1 MKKSLI
7 FILTLIFSLPLWS
20 SVNDVPTGH
29 LKVVPGQ
36 IYGFKSHPTELAN
49 IKKSFAVIEAVIN
62 SEEFKAKVIN
72 YVGLDGKRA
81 YSSNKGLTNEQ
92 IYSKLMEGNELLGGE
107 QTLGEMNF
115 DIERYNKWWSKVIGY
130 TSPGVD
136 NWIEVNGKF
145 YANYQADSI
154 AGNLTHEWIH
164 LNGFYHDSAR
174 DHDSVPYAVGYIME
188 NLATKFLKQGF
199 LE

>member
-1 MKKSLI
+1 
-7 FILTLIFSLPLWS
+7 
-20 SVNDVPTGH
+20 
-29 LKVVPGQ
+29 
-36 IYGFKSHPTELAN
+36 
-49 IKKSFAVIEAVIN
+49 VIN

-72 YVGLDGKRA
+72 YIGLDGKRA
-81 YSSNKGLTNEQ
+81 YSSNNGLTNEQ
-92 IYSKLMEGNELLGGE
+92 IYSKLMEGNELLGG
-107 QTLGEMNF
+107 QSTLGEMNF
-115 DIERYNKWWSKVIGY
+115 DLERYSKWWSKVIGY

-145 YANYQADSI
+145 YANYQPDSI

-188 NLATKFLKQGF
+188 ALATKYLKQGF